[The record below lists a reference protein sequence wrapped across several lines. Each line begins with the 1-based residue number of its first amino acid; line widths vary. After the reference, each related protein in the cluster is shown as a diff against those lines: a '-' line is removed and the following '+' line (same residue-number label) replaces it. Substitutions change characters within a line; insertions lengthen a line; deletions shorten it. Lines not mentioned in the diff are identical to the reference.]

1 MGEDSA
7 GSSPLRKGTPGL
19 ASLLLGYL
27 SVFAHLLPRPH
38 VGVRQKGERGQRWA
52 GVSGFQV
59 EAGARQVFAEE
70 AALLEFGPEQQGAE
84 GCTELRAT
92 GTLGWGGGSPCV
104 LVGTLV
110 SLWDGPHGQVV
121 AERAKCL
128 AWHGG
133 GYNLASWAVLG
144 GWSGVMI
151 PEVQDAP
158 PHPNICPFNS
168 CCFQQGFSLSSP
180 YTSQGRGPEWGTGH
194 RMLVSKGD
202 CPWTDTQSGCSPAC
216 LRLCSGQPSPPMDT
230 G

>member
-158 PHPNICPFNS
+158 PTPISAPSTHVVFNKDFLYLPPTQAKGGAQS
-168 CCFQQGFSLSSP
+168 GAQDTGCWSP
-180 YTSQGRGPEWGTGH
+180 RGTVHGQTLRVDAHLPVCGCAQDSRPH
-194 RMLVSKGD
+194 
-202 CPWTDTQSGCSPAC
+202 PWT
-216 LRLCSGQPSPPMDT
+216 
-230 G
+230 